1 MMAAMAEETRDDLSR
16 LVKDRRAELGMSLSQ
31 VVEAS
36 GDPDLNSS
44 WISRLENGQ
53 LKEVPK
59 RQRLESLARGLR
71 LPFQTVARGGARQF
85 MGVESGEPE
94 WSSDGSVQIVVARM
108 GELDAEGRRELAE
121 VAEIFARRFAREM
134 PDPQD

>member
-1 MMAAMAEETRDDLSR
+1 MMAVMAEETRDDLSR
-16 LVKDRRAELGMSLSQ
+16 LAKDRRTELGMSLSQ
-31 VVEAS
+31 VVDAS
-36 GDPDLNSS
+36 GDPDLNAS
-44 WISRLENGQ
+44 WVNRLELGQ

-71 LPFQTVARGGARQF
+71 LPFQPVARAAARQF
-85 MGVESGEPE
+85 MGVESEEPE

-121 VAEIFARRFAREM
+121 VAEIFARRFARELS
-134 PDPQD
+134 DPQD